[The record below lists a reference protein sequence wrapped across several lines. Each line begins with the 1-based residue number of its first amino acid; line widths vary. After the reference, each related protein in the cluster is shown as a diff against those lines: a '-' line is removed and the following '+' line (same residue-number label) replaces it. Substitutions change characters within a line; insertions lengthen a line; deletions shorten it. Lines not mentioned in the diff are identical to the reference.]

1 MRKNKHILKVQ
12 YSKNSVKCIKKIRGK
27 RKEKRRKEKKRK
39 EKKEMRYY
47 RGLCLGLSKWQ
58 TSNYLCRKES
68 LCQLSH
74 WWRTLVFPLTHAVA
88 ESPLNKCPRWAC
100 LQGRHSLSPLPFH
113 VCYVGWEDGLT
124 LLRPSSEWQLKRF
137 CTTIVLSVTFGSQT
151 PLTSSVLLVC
161 YFPLD

>member
-1 MRKNKHILKVQ
+1 VRKNKHILKVQ

-74 WWRTLVFPLTHAVA
+74 
-88 ESPLNKCPRWAC
+88 
-100 LQGRHSLSPLPFH
+100 
-113 VCYVGWEDGLT
+113 
-124 LLRPSSEWQLKRF
+124 
-137 CTTIVLSVTFGSQT
+137 
-151 PLTSSVLLVC
+151 
-161 YFPLD
+161 